1 MFSYPVACNQS
12 KSEKKGGERWGWI
25 AGALVD
31 LIATILDT
39 HVKYMS
45 NWSMITS
52 APDNSDTGLLKNR

>member
-1 MFSYPVACNQS
+1 MFSYPVPCYQS
-12 KSEKKGGERWGWI
+12 KSEKKGGERW
-25 AGALVD
+25 GALVD

-52 APDNSDTGLLKNR
+52 APDNSGFVAIACAN